1 MIIDIRHYKNQK
13 LFFPANFSTAHPFL
27 FIHKSHSMAHCA
39 LRQSLTVKGDV
50 VVMLSGS
57 LRFGVRLRFRLRP
70 LPFIVTS
77 ALASFCAA
85 RSQKHC
91 GILFWL
97 PIRRQS
103 RPIPSPSYFPTTNSR
118 AIERRRVQ
126 RVRQGVAVIQRSG
139 GIKNCVVAT
148 VSENPSLYFLLF
160 FYQIKNIVQITR
172 Q

>member
-1 MIIDIRHYKNQK
+1 MITNIRHYKNQK

-70 LPFIVTS
+70 LPFIVTL

-103 RPIPSPSYFPTTNSR
+103 SPIPSPSYFPTTNSR
-118 AIERRRVQ
+118 AIERRVECTECDKGLQSSR
-126 RVRQGVAVIQRSG
+126 GVAAL
-139 GIKNCVVAT
+139 KT
-148 VSENPSLYFLLF
+148 VCGYSERKSFTIF
-160 FYQIKNIVQITR
+160 FYYSFIRLKT
-172 Q
+172 